1 MFYRPEA
8 FVDLETRKPALNAG
22 NGEEKGQWGY
32 VRNSTLVTLEMI
44 VPLLYRLR
52 RHCPRLL
59 KDILLLCTL
68 ICIRNDQSNFN
79 YASVFFNAARERSLA
94 NGSCIHTESRTRL
107 SGTNFQDY
115 ENDVDGI
122 AERIL
127 TRVGTE
133 VPMYLSIDVGVLDVA
148 FAPGTGTPEA
158 VGWST
163 RELIRMTA
171 RD

>member
-52 RHCPRLL
+52 RHCPS
-59 KDILLLCTL
+59 
-68 ICIRNDQSNFN
+68 DQSNFN

-115 ENDVDGI
+115 ENDVQQGFMQIEADD
-122 AERIL
+122 
-127 TRVGTE
+127 
-133 VPMYLSIDVGVLDVA
+133 ID
-148 FAPGTGTPEA
+148 
-158 VGWST
+158 
-163 RELIRMTA
+163 
-171 RD
+171 